1 MVATGVVKLPCWL
14 EMWETVVEVLE
25 TLAVTAANVVDLTF
39 AVVDG
44 IDDVLDLVEGVAIEL
59 VPE

>member
-1 MVATGVVKLPCWL
+1 
-14 EMWETVVEVLE
+14 MWETVVEVLE
-25 TLAVTAANVVDLTF
+25 TLVVTAANVVDLTF

-44 IDDVLDLVEGVAIEL
+44 IDDVLDLVEGVVIEL